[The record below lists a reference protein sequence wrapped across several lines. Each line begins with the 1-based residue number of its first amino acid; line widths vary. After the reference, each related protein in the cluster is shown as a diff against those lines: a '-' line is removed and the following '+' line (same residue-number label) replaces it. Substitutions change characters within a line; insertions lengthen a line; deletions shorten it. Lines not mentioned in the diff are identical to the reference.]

1 MHHTAMMSLLLRSV
15 GIWLLILACAIVNG
29 GLRESALIPLLGT
42 SAAFV
47 ASGLLLSACIVG
59 VSLWLVPRLGPLQA
73 MQAVGLGLFWLCLT
87 LAFEFGFGR
96 LVLHHSWHEIFEAYT
111 FKNGNLWP
119 LVLLVTF
126 IAPVLAVRL
135 SD

>member
-1 MHHTAMMSLLLRSV
+1 MFSLSLKSA

-29 GLRESALIPLLGT
+29 AFRETTLIPLLGT
-42 SAAFV
+42 AAAFV
-47 ASGLLLSACIVG
+47 ASGILLSACIVG
-59 VSLWLVPRLGPLQA
+59 VSLWLVPRLGQLKSLQA
-73 MQAVGLGLFWLCLT
+73 AGLGSFWLGLT

-96 LVLHHSWHEIFEAYT
+96 FVMHRSWSELFEAYT

-126 IAPVLAVRL
+126 AAPILAVRL
-135 SD
+135 RGRA